1 MRSKLVDPMI
11 PEATTAQH
19 VDIGIVVALPE
30 ELRTFLDLSEG
41 YTLHLDDDLDAYL
54 FTRGTY
60 RCAVILVGEMGQTHA
75 GMFTERLI
83 SALDPTILVSIGIAG
98 SVHDDLHVG
107 DVHVPSQAVEYIQD
121 AKASPALGGGFAVV
135 PGAPAYRASY
145 ALLKAVRSFEFT
157 HRTQHEAWVVA
168 CRADLAAL
176 LPDAHQRDGL
186 VTGKVVRSKAK
197 LLADGHVAT
206 GPVVGAAPAFS
217 AWIRS
222 HDRNVKSLEMESAA
236 VLLAAQT
243 RSQPKRALV
252 IRGIS
257 DKGDADKKKLDDLED
272 GVLRSY
278 AMRNAVRLLWALLDA
293 KALPLDSRSPATT
306 PTAPPAP
313 DVHISRLPATGR
325 DLFGREAELAWLTA
339 CWDEGVRVV
348 SIVASGGMGKSS
360 LVNAWLRSMD
370 GAGWRGATRVYGWS
384 FYSQGTDRLA
394 SSDAFFSHALRRFGD
409 TEAAPTSP
417 WEKGERL
424 AALVRKKRALL
435 ILDGVEP
442 LQWGPGEQ
450 EGKLKDPALL
460 ALVKELGAQNM
471 GLCVI
476 TSRLAL
482 VDMEGVG
489 GDRVQAK
496 ALEQLSPEAGAELL
510 RARGV
515 KGTDGDLREA
525 AEEYK
530 GHGLGLT
537 LLGSYLADVA
547 EGDIRWR
554 KEIGPL
560 EEDERFG
567 GHARRVMTA
576 YEKWLGKPEVA
587 ILHMLG
593 LFDRP
598 AEEDEITALRAEPV
612 IPGLTDALVGVDER
626 AWKRAAARLGR
637 VGLLAEQDNKRLDA
651 HPLVREHFGQ
661 QFKRAQPEA
670 WREGH
675 RRLYEHLKRKAKPL
689 PETIEEMAP
698 LYAAVVHGC
707 LAGKHQEALTEVWWK
722 RIQREKHF
730 SVNTLGAFS
739 SEVAVLS
746 AFFDPP
752 WRQLAPA
759 LDESDGTAVLNSAG
773 FALAALGRLE
783 EGAGLMRMALER
795 RIAQGSW
802 RSAAIVASNLSE
814 LLLARGELREALAL
828 AYECVEHAN
837 KSEDAFQRIA
847 TRSKAAPVL
856 HAQGLRQRA
865 ATEFEEAER
874 MQKAWRPAFPLLYSR
889 RGFCYCD
896 LLLDHE
902 QDANV
907 RERAA
912 QTLIWATEYQVLV
925 DIALDNLSLGSAHLI
940 AVQRGGDGDLSKA
953 ASHLAASVEGL
964 RRAGH
969 QDMLPLGLLARA
981 ALHTHT
987 RAFGLARRDLRE
999 ALILAE
1005 HRGFRLHEADA
1016 HLGFAR
1022 LSLAEGTPVAAREHL
1037 DRARTIVD
1045 ATGYHRRDREL
1056 AELDAACPAPLQ
1068 AVDLLVILKLAALGS
1083 PLAPARLVAKE
1094 IGLSESAVAL
1104 SLHRLE
1110 TRGLL
1115 VEEGEH
1121 RRINKLA
1128 LRRCLEQTVRWIA
1141 PAELGA
1147 AELGLLTAH
1156 SAPLLASRLIGDDDP
1171 VVIPLP
1177 GGPARGRAVS
1187 PLHPLAPEAAARDPK
1202 LYGLLAIVDAL
1213 RIGGAREREV
1223 AAVELRACL

>member
-1 MRSKLVDPMI
+1 MRSKLVEPMI
-11 PEATTAQH
+11 TEPTTAQH

-30 ELRTFLDLSEG
+30 ELRTFLDLSES
-41 YTLHLDDDLDAYL
+41 YTPHPDDDLDAYL
-54 FTRGTY
+54 FTRGPY

-98 SVHDDLHVG
+98 GVHDDLHVG

-121 AKASPALGGGFAVV
+121 AKALPAQGGGFAIV
-135 PGAPAYRASY
+135 PGAPAYRADY

-157 HRTQHEAWVVA
+157 HRAQHEAWVVE
-168 CRADLAAL
+168 CGADLAAL
-176 LPDAHQRDGL
+176 LPDAAQRESL
-186 VTGKVVRSKAK
+186 VTGKVARSKAK
-197 LLADGHVAT
+197 LLAGGHVAT

-236 VLLAAQT
+236 VLAVAQT
-243 RSQPKRALV
+243 RSQQKRALAL
-252 IRGIS
+252 RGIS

-272 GVLRSY
+272 GVLRKY

-293 KALPLDSRSPATT
+293 EALPLEARSSSTT

-313 DVHISRLPATGR
+313 DVNISRLPATGR
-325 DLFGREAELAWLTA
+325 ELFGRETELAWLTT

-370 GAGWRGATRVYGWS
+370 GARWRGATRVYGWS

-394 SSDAFFSHALRRFGD
+394 SSDEFFSHALRRFGD

-424 AALVRKKRALL
+424 AALVRKRRALL

-442 LQWGPGEQ
+442 LQWGPGQQ

-460 ALVKELGAQNM
+460 ALMKELGAQNM
-471 GLCVI
+471 GLCVV

-482 VDMEGVG
+482 TDMEGVG
-489 GDRVQAK
+489 GDRVDARTL
-496 ALEQLSPEAGAELL
+496 AQLSPEAGAELL

-515 KGTDGDLREA
+515 KGPDEDLREA
-525 AEEYK
+525 AEEYR
-530 GHGLGLT
+530 GHGLALT

-547 EGDIRWR
+547 GGDIRRR

-560 EEDERFG
+560 EDDERLG
-567 GHARRVMTA
+567 RHAQRVMTA

-598 AEEDEITALRAEPV
+598 AEEDEIAALRAEPV
-612 IPGLTDALVGVDER
+612 VPGLTNALVGVGMREWQK
-626 AWKRAAARLGR
+626 AVAKLQR
-637 VGLLAEQDNKRLDA
+637 VGLLEEQDKGIDA
-651 HPLVREHFGQ
+651 HPLVREHFGEQ
-661 QFKRAQPEA
+661 VKREQPDA

-675 RRLYEHLKRKAKPL
+675 RRLYEHLKNKAKPL

-698 LYAAVVHGC
+698 LCAAVVHGC
-707 LAGKHQEALTEVWWK
+707 MAGQHQEVLEAVFWDRIYRRDDKFNWK
-722 RIQREKHF
+722 K
-730 SVNTLGAFS
+730 LGALS
-739 SEVAVLS
+739 SEAAILS

-752 WRQLAPA
+752 WERLAPG
-759 LDESDGTAVLNSAG
+759 LSERNQGLVLNNAG
-773 FALAALGRLE
+773 FALSALGRLPE
-783 EGAGLMRMALER
+783 AAGLMRMALEQTLTR
-795 RIAQGSW
+795 EDWANAGIS
-802 RSAAIVASNLSE
+802 ASNLSNI
-814 LLLARGELREALAL
+814 LQARGELREALAL
-828 AYECVEHAN
+828 AQESVEFADKSGHDGFRMSNRTTLATVQHAMGLQ
-837 KSEDAFQRIA
+837 EEA
-847 TRSKAAPVL
+847 T
-856 HAQGLRQRA
+856 AQ
-865 ATEFEEAER
+865 FEEAER
-874 MQKAWRPAFPLLYSR
+874 IQKKRESDYPRVYALSGLRY
-889 RGFCYCD
+889 GE
-896 LLLDHE
+896 LLLD
-902 QDANV
+902 QGRDADV

-912 QTLIWATEYQVLV
+912 HMLASIPSWYSLF
-925 DIALDNLSLGSAHLI
+925 DIAVDHLSLGRVHLL
-940 AVQRGGDGDLSKA
+940 AAQRGYRDDLAEA
-953 ASHLAASVEGL
+953 ASHLKQAVDGL
-964 RRAGH
+964 RRYG
-969 QDMLPLGLLARA
+969 DESYLPLGLLARA

-987 RAFGLARRDLRE
+987 HAFDLARRDLDE
-999 ALILAE
+999 VLTLAE
-1005 HRGFRLHEADA
+1005 RCGFRLHEADA

-1022 LSLAEGTPVAAREHL
+1022 LSLAEGDLVAAREHL
-1037 DRARTIVD
+1037 DRARTIVA

-1083 PLAPARLVAKE
+1083 PSEPVRLVAE
-1094 IGLSESAVAL
+1094 ELGLSVDAVTL
-1104 SLHRLE
+1104 SLRRLE
-1110 TRGLL
+1110 AMRLL
-1115 VEEGEH
+1115 RDEGGH

-1128 LRRCLEQTVRWIA
+1128 LRWCLEQAVRWIA
-1141 PAELGA
+1141 PAEVGG

-1156 SAPLLASRLIGDDDP
+1156 SAPALASRLIGDDGP
-1171 VVIPLP
+1171 VVMPLP
-1177 GGPARGRAVS
+1177 GGPARGRAVT
-1187 PLHPLAPEAAARDPK
+1187 PLHPLAPGAAARDPK
-1202 LYGLLAIVDAL
+1202 LYALLALVDAL
-1213 RIGGAREREV
+1213 RIGRAREREV